1 MLKWGGPTHIDKE
14 DIINDTLVVKLPV
27 VSDSKD
33 DKGHYFNIFYE
44 FRFPLSQLRAIDEE
58 VNIEN
63 MLKDDIC
70 HAISYTGTLVDTS
83 IRNAPEQVTLFI
95 DTFILYLSA
104 DEGHFNVSGPLFL

>member
-1 MLKWGGPTHIDKE
+1 MFQEHYL
-14 DIINDTLVVKLPV
+14 IIIISFDPAYQL
-27 VSDSKD
+27 
-33 DKGHYFNIFYE
+33 FNFFYE

-95 DTFILYLSA
+95 DTFNLYLSA